1 MTFREY
7 SSDKIVVYDGAMGT
21 RIQQVDIAESVWN
34 GRVGCNEYLSI
45 VAPNI
50 ISSIHDDY
58 FRSGADIAVTNTFGA
73 IRVVLDE
80 YDLGDKVVEINRA
93 AVKLARDAANKYDNK
108 FVSLSIGPGTKLVS
122 LNQITYDL
130 LYSQYL
136 EQVESVIEDI
146 DLVNIE
152 TSQDVLQMRVAIN
165 VCRDLSK
172 KYSKDLPI
180 VVSFTVESNNT
191 LLTGT
196 DLETVS
202 TILSRMD
209 IYALGLNCAMGP
221 DLMLEPLRKLSG
233 FYKGRLYIS
242 PNAGLP
248 ESINGVTVYPMK
260 VDKFITIIKNMLDE
274 LPICMV
280 GGCCGTD
287 GSYISALSNLVQDY
301 KLKDLSIVTGVGKS
315 SSLFVTESLTQMPS
329 PAFIGERAN
338 ATGSKLFRDALLS
351 LDVDKMIEVMRTQE
365 KDGSH
370 FIDLSLAYTGRDE
383 VTDYKMLMPIVNQSV
398 TAPLVIDSTSCDV
411 MEVSLKL
418 YSGKPIINSTNL
430 EDGGEKLHRI
440 FKLVSS
446 HPASMIA
453 LTIDEDGMAQTVEK
467 KVEIAKR
474 IYDIWCNEY
483 GYPAEDLI
491 IDPLTFSI
499 GSGDESLRTAAIDTL
514 DAIREIKK
522 VCKGVKTV
530 LGLSNVSFGLA
541 ANSRPILNSVFLSR
555 AVTAGLD
562 MAIAHSSKLFPLSK
576 LTDEDIEVC
585 NNLIY
590 YKREDVLEKF
600 IAHFADTVMEKESYE
615 NLSFEDTLT
624 RKILTGDKTDLDIV
638 LLEILKERE
647 AASIIDNIL
656 LPAMQDVGKGFSE
669 GKILLPFVLQSAE
682 AMKRS
687 VSILE
692 PYLVK
697 NDTAK
702 SDTIILATVA
712 GDVHDIGKNLV
723 DIILTNNGYNVVNLG
738 IKISVDEMINAYKEH
753 SATAIG
759 MSGLL
764 VKSTLI
770 MRDNILKI
778 SETLGDSK
786 VLLGGAALTRKFVES
801 DCEPLLPKKV
811 FYCKDA
817 FDAIN
822 VLEDKYISKKVP
834 ERATQGVE
842 GTAKVYEKE
851 DITFSEV
858 PTPAFYGVKTIERYP
873 LGKALKYFNKV
884 SLFKTAWGYKI
895 EDKSLLAEA
904 EAEYD
909 SLLNRLIKDN
919 VLDIKASYGFFKA
932 IRKSETDGDIT
943 VYDTDD
949 NELATFNFP
958 FIRNRSLSEYFPVG
972 KEDLLALQIVTV
984 GSGAIDYSKSNFEEY
999 KYKDY
1004 LLSHGFFT
1012 LLTEAIA
1019 DSVHTDIREDLGFKD
1034 DLTVNS
1040 ILSNKYRSCRYSFGY
1055 VQLPDLSSNE
1065 TIIKLLGGEKLGIS
1079 FNSSSQMEPEFTT
1092 AAIVIHHECAK
1103 Y

>member
-7 SSDKIVVYDGAMGT
+7 SSGKIVVYDGAMGT
-21 RIQQVDIAESVWN
+21 QIQKIDIAESVWN

-45 VAPNI
+45 VAPDI

-58 FRSGADIAVTNTFGA
+58 FKSGADVAVTNTFGA
-73 IRVVLDE
+73 IKLVLDE
-80 YDLGDKVVEINRA
+80 YDLGDKVIEINRA

-108 FVSLSIGPGTKLVS
+108 FVSLSIGPGTKLIS
-122 LNQITYDL
+122 LNQITYDT
-130 LYSQYL
+130 LYAQYT
-136 EQVESVIEDI
+136 EQVECVIDDI

-165 VCRDLSK
+165 VCKDLAR
-172 KYSKDLPI
+172 KYNKDLPI
-180 VVSFTVESNNT
+180 TVSFTVESNNT

-209 IYALGLNCAMGP
+209 IFALGLNCAMGP

-233 FYKGRLYIS
+233 FFKGRLYIS

-260 VDKFITIIKNMLDE
+260 VDKFITIIKGMLEE

-287 GSYISALSNLVQDY
+287 ASYISALSNLVKNY
-301 KLKDLSIVTGVGKS
+301 KLKDLSVDTTSGKS
-315 SSLFVTESLTQMPS
+315 SSLFITDSLTQMPS

-398 TAPLVIDSTSCDV
+398 TAPLVIDTTSCDV
-411 MEVSLKL
+411 MEASLKL

-430 EDGGEKLHRI
+430 EDGGAKLHQV
-440 FKLVSS
+440 FKLVSA

-453 LTIDEDGMAQTVEK
+453 LTIDEEGMAQTVEK
-467 KVEIAKR
+467 KVEVAKR
-474 IYDIWCNEY
+474 IYDIWCDEY

-514 DAIREIKK
+514 LAITEIKK

-541 ANSRPILNSVFLSR
+541 PNSRPILNSVFLSR

-562 MAIAHSSKLFPLSK
+562 MAIAHSSKLYPLSK
-576 LTDEDIEVC
+576 LTDLDIEVC
-585 NNLIY
+585 DDLIY
-590 YKREDVLEKF
+590 YKKEDALERF
-600 IAHFADTVMEKESYE
+600 ISHFADTVMVKETYE

-624 RKILTGDKTDLDIV
+624 RKILTGDKADLDIL

-647 AASIIDNIL
+647 AVSVINDLL
-656 LPAMQDVGKGFSE
+656 LPAMQEVGKGFSE

-697 NDTAK
+697 NDESKA
-702 SDTIILATVA
+702 DTIILATVA

-738 IKISVDEMINAYKEH
+738 IKISVDEMIEAYKKH

-778 SETLGDSK
+778 SETLGDTK
-786 VLLGGAALTRKFVES
+786 VLLGGAALTRKFVEA
-801 DCEPLLPKKV
+801 DCEPLIPEKV

-822 VLEDKYISKKVP
+822 VLEDKYVAKKTP
-834 ERATQGVE
+834 QREIQSTDD
-842 GTAKVYEKE
+842 TPKVYEKE

-858 PTPAFYGVKTIERYP
+858 PTPPFYGVKIIEKYP
-873 LGKALKYFNKV
+873 LAKALKYFNKF
-884 SLFKTAWGYKI
+884 SLFKTAWGYNIK
-895 EDKSLLAEA
+895 DRALLAEA
-904 EAEYD
+904 EAEYEM
-909 SLLNRLIKDN
+909 LLNKLIKDN
-919 VLDIKASYGFFKA
+919 VLDIKASYGFFKTV
-932 IRKSETDGDIT
+932 RKNETDGNMT

-949 NELATFNFP
+949 NEIATFNFP
-958 FIRNRSLSEYFPVG
+958 FIRNRSLAEYFPVG
-972 KEDLLALQIVTV
+972 KEDLIALQIVTV
-984 GSGAIDYSKSNFEEY
+984 GSGAIDYSKGNFEES

-1019 DSVHTDIREDLGFKD
+1019 DSVHTDIRIDLGFKD
-1034 DLTVNS
+1034 DLSVNS
-1040 ILSNKYRSCRYSFGY
+1040 ILSNKFRSCRYSFGY
-1055 VQLPDLSSNE
+1055 AQLPELSSND
-1065 TIIKLLGGEKLGIS
+1065 TIIKLLGGKKLGIS